1 MEWKVLQRRQKAVER
16 TEESREDGGLW
27 RGQRAIEEI
36 ETGKEGRGGGT
47 KVLDGTDGCI
57 GD

>member
-1 MEWKVLQRRQKAVER
+1 VLQRRQKAVER